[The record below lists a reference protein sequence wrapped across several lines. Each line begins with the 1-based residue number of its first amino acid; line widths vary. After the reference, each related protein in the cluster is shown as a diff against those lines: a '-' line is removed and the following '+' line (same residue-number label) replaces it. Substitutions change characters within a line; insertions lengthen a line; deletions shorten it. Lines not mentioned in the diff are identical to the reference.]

1 MKRRGERRGAENP
14 EGIDVN
20 ATGSPAENEKA
31 GQKGN
36 VLAEL

>member
-1 MKRRGERRGAENP
+1 LLITPARSAGI

-31 GQKGN
+31 GQKGK